1 MATRSELKEITHEK
15 VMAAASELFA
25 AHGYRETTVRDIA
38 ARAEV
43 SVGSVMAVGD
53 KQALLVAIFD
63 RAIAA
68 IHQGRIANN
77 PSPPTEVD
85 SEAERVTR
93 LVDPFLGLFTDRID
107 LAREYGAILMSGNH
121 DSVLFGE
128 LADALQA
135 EIAEEARSVGLDSDA
150 TDAAAKTAYF
160 AYLGT
165 LFFWAARGSTQGT
178 EPRDDFVSVLEYI
191 FSRTKV
197 DK

>member
-1 MATRSELKEITHEK
+1 MATRNELKEITHEK
-15 VMAAASELFA
+15 VMTAVSELFA
-25 AHGYRETTVRDIA
+25 AHGYRDSTIRDIA
-38 ARAEV
+38 AQADV

-53 KQALLVAIFD
+53 KQTLLVATFD

-68 IHQGRIANN
+68 IHQERVAAS
-77 PSPPTEVD
+77 PSTPIEAESEV
-85 SEAERVTR
+85 ERVTR
-93 LVDPFLGLFTDRID
+93 LVDPFLSLFADRID

-121 DSVLFGE
+121 QSVLFGE

-135 EIAEEARSVGLDSDA
+135 EIAEEARSAGLDDDA

-165 LFFWAARGSTQGT
+165 LFFWAARGSIQGT

-191 FSRTKV
+191 FSKTKV